1 MNASRGRSVAAKA
14 ASGAA
19 WTIATGVGS
28 RGLGLVGTLVLTYL
42 VARDELGEVSDA
54 AIAVLLANQLSTVGA
69 GQYYISRPTAGR
81 VVAWHATV
89 LHISLGLLALVAVLA
104 FEHPLSSWMRAPS
117 LGRFLPGLLFS
128 GLLERFAYM
137 PERVLARSMRF
148 RVIGLCRTAGEVAY
162 TLASVGFALLGWGGM
177 SIVVGNVVRS
187 IVRLVAMAS
196 SVPRAEWL
204 SRSRIS
210 AKTLRAMLRF
220 GLPMSVG
227 MGAGFA
233 SRRIDNAIVSS
244 LFGTHVVGA
253 YNLAYNVA
261 DAPAVQVGEQIGD
274 VLLPSFS
281 AMRPWERKEALVR
294 STALLA
300 LVTFPLAVGLGV
312 VAPSLVKTLLRPE
325 WSDVAPMVSLLS
337 AMSIVRPVG
346 WTISSYLL
354 ARDNPRLD
362 AALEVLKLVSLV
374 VLLLTLGRAGP
385 LWACVAVGLAFTVH
399 AAASMVVLQALDGV
413 AVSELAAKCVPPL
426 AACVPMVASV
436 LATRLTLAGAG
447 MRFGAASLVAEI
459 LAGVAVYT
467 ASAVVVARSAS
478 LDLIS
483 LWRRAWGPP
492 ASLLHSPSSQDD
504 P

>member
-1 MNASRGRSVAAKA
+1 MSDASIARGASVGSRAAR
-14 ASGAA
+14 GAV

-54 AIAVLLANQLSTVGA
+54 SIAVLLANQFSTVGA

-81 VVAWHATV
+81 DVAWHATV
-89 LHISLGLLALVAVLA
+89 LHVSLGVAALVAVLA
-104 FEHPLSSWMRAPS
+104 LQRPLSDWMRAPS
-117 LGRFLPGLLFS
+117 LGRFLPGLLLS

-137 PERVLARSMRF
+137 PERVLAREMRF
-148 RVIGLCRTAGEVAY
+148 RVVGLCRTSGEVAY
-162 TLASVGFALLGWGGM
+162 TASSVTFALFGWGGM

-187 IVRLVAMAS
+187 VIRFATMAS

-204 SRSRIS
+204 SRSRLS
-210 AKTLRAMLRF
+210 GKTLGAMLRF

-233 SRRIDNAIVSS
+233 SRRVDNAIVSS
-244 LFGTHVVGA
+244 LFGAHVVGA

-281 AMRPWERKEALVR
+281 VMSAGERKEALVR
-294 STALLA
+294 STGLLA
-300 LVTFPLAVGLGV
+300 LVTFPLAIGLGA
-312 VAPSLVKTLLRPE
+312 VAPSLVKALLRPE
-325 WSDVAPMVSLLS
+325 WSDVGPMVVLLS
-337 AMSIVRPVG
+337 AMSVVRPVG

-374 VLLLTLGRAGP
+374 VLLLTLGRSGP
-385 LWACVAVGLAFTVH
+385 LWACVAVGLAFAVH
-399 AAASMVVLQALDGV
+399 AAASMAVLQAIDGV
-413 AVSELAAKCVPPL
+413 AVAALAAKCGPPL
-426 AACVPMVASV
+426 AACVPMVAFV
-436 LATRLTLAGAG
+436 VATRSA
-447 MRFGAASLVAEI
+447 
-459 LAGVAVYT
+459 LAGVGIHSSAVSVIAEIAAGAMAYAVSAAVIARP
-467 ASAVVVARSAS
+467 ASA
-478 LDLIS
+478 DL
-483 LWRRAWGPP
+483 LGLVRRAWGI
-492 ASLLHSPSSQDD
+492 
-504 P
+504 